1 MLYHLNQSAVG
12 LGHFFT
18 LKIAS
23 EALGLKNEK
32 SHNGASTLFWRKVI
46 LVQIW
51 EKREKSQRCFI
62 SGLEKSHNG
71 VDFSKC
77 GSFVFWRKVILVQ
90 LRAPLWLF
98 SQTKVEAPWW
108 LFSFFSNLHQYD
120 FSPEQN
126 GKFIGRNVIMV
137 LTFFFFEPYRG
148 SRGLPLVFL
157 DCFMYFFHFRISG
170 VATYEPSLGPF
181 FGSKEKKPLNLH
193 ISKSLLAPIWL
204 FSRTLQKS
212 QICFQRVFFRIFL
225 SCIPLFSA

>member
-1 MLYHLNQSAVG
+1 MV
-12 LGHFFT
+12 
-18 LKIAS
+18 
-23 EALGLKNEK
+23 
-32 SHNGASTLFWRKVI
+32 
-46 LVQIW
+46 
-51 EKREKSQRCFI
+51 
-62 SGLEKSHNG
+62 LEQ
-71 VDFSKC
+71 
-77 GSFVFWRKVILVQ
+77 LVQ

-157 DCFMYFFHFRISG
+157 DCFMYLPHFRISG
-170 VATYEPSLGPF
+170 VATYKPSLGPF

-193 ISKSLLAPIWL
+193 ISKSILAPIWR
-204 FSRTLQKS
+204 FSRTLQS
-212 QICFQRVFFRIFL
+212 WNCLQRNSRWLHRTDFF
-225 SCIPLFSA
+225 LFKMALEFFGERRSFEFFGPDFF

>member
-1 MLYHLNQSAVG
+1 M
-12 LGHFFT
+12 
-18 LKIAS
+18 
-23 EALGLKNEK
+23 
-32 SHNGASTLFWRKVI
+32 
-46 LVQIW
+46 
-51 EKREKSQRCFI
+51 
-62 SGLEKSHNG
+62 
-71 VDFSKC
+71 
-77 GSFVFWRKVILVQ
+77 FWRKVILVQ

-98 SQTKVEAPWW
+98 SQTKVGAPWW

-204 FSRTLQKS
+204 FSRTLQNVLPMIMDDLTS
-212 QICFQRVFFRIFL
+212 WIRFL
-225 SCIPLFSA
+225 LIAFSSSSERPPPGFMSGLCC

>member
-1 MLYHLNQSAVG
+1 M
-12 LGHFFT
+12 
-18 LKIAS
+18 
-23 EALGLKNEK
+23 
-32 SHNGASTLFWRKVI
+32 
-46 LVQIW
+46 QIW

-126 GKFIGRNVIMV
+126 GKSIGRNVIMV

-157 DCFMYFFHFRISG
+157 DCFMYFLHLRFSG
-170 VATYEPSLGPF
+170 ALWVIQSKQNFVWKNWPF
-181 FGSKEKKPLNLH
+181 LAAAALAGLNFQVQ
-193 ISKSLLAPIWL
+193 
-204 FSRTLQKS
+204 FSMPYSIRFKRF
-212 QICFQRVFFRIFL
+212 IK
-225 SCIPLFSA
+225 

>member
-1 MLYHLNQSAVG
+1 MVPQLC
-12 LGHFFT
+12 
-18 LKIAS
+18 S
-23 EALGLKNEK
+23 EEKSYWCRFEKKEK
-32 SHNGASTLFWRKVI
+32 SHKGASF
-46 LVQIW
+46 LVP
-51 EKREKSQRCFI
+51 
-62 SGLEKSHNG
+62 EKSHNG
-71 VDFSKC
+71 VDFSQC

-204 FSRTLQKS
+204 FSRTLQS
-212 QICFQRVFFRIFL
+212 FIFCTYAL
-225 SCIPLFSA
+225 KGSSSLH